1 MEMMNRKRKV
11 LVGGRGSNNNN
22 IAVPPFHLVVGD
34 GNNDEGE
41 AVQRLVVG
49 SSSSPSLSS
58 TPSNGGGV
66 EDEESLLRSSPT
78 TSSST
83 SSSLYSSSS
92 SFDRTFEGVVRLL
105 RGRKNIVVLVG
116 AGIST
121 SCGIPDFRGKDSGL
135 YHTLDVGS
143 LGLSCPEDLFCY
155 DFFQD
160 NPYPFYRFA
169 QKLYYPLGLNQ
180 PVEPSDSHKL
190 LALLEQKKM
199 LLRVY
204 S

>member
-1 MEMMNRKRKV
+1 MKSSNSNDIYCKGKVVVGRRKN
-11 LVGGRGSNNNN
+11 SNPP
-22 IAVPPFHLVVGD
+22 VPPPFDLVVHDDDEDNSKEEEEAD
-34 GNNDEGE
+34 GM
-41 AVQRLVVG
+41 VG
-49 SSSSPSLSS
+49 SSSLSTTSKGGEVPSRS
-58 TPSNGGGV
+58 TP
-66 EDEESLLRSSPT
+66 
-78 TSSST
+78 TST
-83 SSSLYSSSS
+83 SSSS
-92 SFDRTFEGVVRLL
+92 SFDRTFEGVARLL

-135 YHTLDVGS
+135 YNTLDVGA

-160 NPYPFYRFA
+160 NPYPFYQFA
-169 QKLYYPLGLNQ
+169 QKLYYPLGLDKK
-180 PVEPSDSHKL
+180 VEPSDSHKL